1 VCISKKLQAKRGVSS
16 LIAQRGFAL
25 QNRVKKIKLLTKAL
39 QKPKPYQLR
48 NVVNLMIDFEEEISK
63 YKPILGIDDVESSI
77 QTDEIKDMMDLLQ
90 YITDQ
95 ASGRRR
101 KGKI

>member
-1 VCISKKLQAKRGVSS
+1 
-16 LIAQRGFAL
+16 
-25 QNRVKKIKLLTKAL
+25 
-39 QKPKPYQLR
+39 
-48 NVVNLMIDFEEEISK
+48 MIDFEEEISK

>member
-1 VCISKKLQAKRGVSS
+1 
-16 LIAQRGFAL
+16 
-25 QNRVKKIKLLTKAL
+25 
-39 QKPKPYQLR
+39 
-48 NVVNLMIDFEEEISK
+48 MIDFNEELSK
-63 YKPILGIDDVESSI
+63 YKPILGIDDVELSV

>member
-1 VCISKKLQAKRGVSS
+1 
-16 LIAQRGFAL
+16 
-25 QNRVKKIKLLTKAL
+25 
-39 QKPKPYQLR
+39 
-48 NVVNLMIDFEEEISK
+48 MINFEEEVSK
-63 YKPILGIDDVESSI
+63 YKPILNIDDVEHSI